1 MLTTCK
7 IVIIL
12 YINKEVLAMN
22 NIIKPFLE
30 KHAKSYELNYD
41 ETIGKETSCFEHLIN
56 YLVARNYLSRHF
68 DPSNLSLGEGEVGI
82 DGVAIIVNDTLV
94 TSFSQI
100 EDFFNSDLDI
110 SVSFIFTQAKTSE
123 TIKCEMISHF
133 FTCVKNFIG
142 TGNIKMNDKAAEYQ
156 KIYHYII
163 SHPTQLSKNP
173 DLHLFFAYTGIDQND
188 STRESVITQAK
199 DEFRKSSIFDDI
211 TFSLYD
217 ANKII
222 SACRS
227 INNSIKKSI
236 EMIDCAVLPK
246 ISNVNEAYIG
256 IVRCIDF
263 INFITNEDGAIITNL
278 FEDNV
283 RYFQGNNSV
292 NVEIQK
298 TLGVEET
305 QDEFAVLNNGI
316 TIVAKELRRTG
327 NTFSLSQFQ
336 VVNGCQTSFVLYE
349 NRTKLSEKASVVIKL
364 ISTDDKR
371 ISDSIVKTTNR
382 QTPVLNEAFETLR
395 DFHKNL
401 ELAYQSYPT
410 EHRMFY
416 ERRSKQ
422 YDSSNICK
430 NKIVSFPFQTAAY
443 IAVFLGEPQSTHRYY
458 GELLN
463 SYKTRIYQDDDV
475 LEQYCIA
482 SIIVYTVDKLLK
494 KTSMYNRYKK
504 FRFHISFIVR
514 CLAAQSSVP
523 KANSRKMKTF
533 CDDLYKKISDNGWL
547 EKTVNDICSNID
559 SIIDDKMIKVKD
571 GNSLDRTRE
580 FTKMLM
586 GKLSISDNE
595 ITSRKSL
602 PKLTKGAKVR
612 CKVIS
617 WNNSF
622 VYVDLIDY
630 KEPGSIYIKYIT
642 GEFIYDINDVLNIG
656 QEIEAYILSENQ
668 HPIYGYSLS
677 KVKIK

>member
-1 MLTTCK
+1 
-7 IVIIL
+7 
-12 YINKEVLAMN
+12 MN

-30 KHAKSYELNYD
+30 KHIKSYELTCE
-41 ETIGKETSCFEHLIN
+41 ETACFEHLIN
-56 YLVARNYLSRHF
+56 YLIARNYLSRHF
-68 DPSNLSLGEGEVGI
+68 DPGDISLGNGEVGI
-82 DGVAIIVNDTLV
+82 DGVAIVVNDTLV
-94 TSFSQI
+94 TSYSQVK
-100 EDFFNSDLDI
+100 EFFKGDSDI

-123 TIKCEMISHF
+123 SIKSEMISHF
-133 FTCVKNFIG
+133 FTCVNNFIG
-142 TGNIKMNDKAAEYQ
+142 TGTIEMNEKAIEYR

-173 DLHLFFAYTGIDQND
+173 DLHLFFAYSGIDQND
-188 STRESVITQAK
+188 CTRQNIIEQAK
-199 DEFRKSSIFDDI
+199 DEFKKSSIFDEI

-217 ANKII
+217 ANKIV
-222 SACRS
+222 SVCRS

-246 ISNVNEAYIG
+246 ISNINEAYIG

-263 INFITNEDGAIITNL
+263 IDFITNEDGAIIANL

-283 RYFQGNNSV
+283 RYFQGNNAV

-305 QDEFAVLNNGI
+305 QDEFAVLNNGV

-349 NRTKLSEKASVVIKL
+349 NRTRLSEKACVTIKL

-401 ELAYQSYPT
+401 ELAYQSYPI
-410 EHRMFY
+410 EYRMFY

-430 NKIVSFPFQTAAY
+430 NEIVSFPFQTAAY

-463 SYKTRIYQDDDV
+463 SYKTRMYQDDDV
-475 LEQYCIA
+475 LEQYCIS
-482 SIIVYTVDKLLK
+482 SIIVYSVDKILK
-494 KTSMYNRYKK
+494 KNGIYSKYKGY
-504 FRFHISFIVR
+504 RFHISFIIR
-514 CLAAQSSVP
+514 CLAVKSPVP

-533 CDDLYKKISDNGWL
+533 CDDLFMKVSDKEWL
-547 EKTVNDICSNID
+547 ENAVISICSNID
-559 SIIDDKMIKVKD
+559 SIVDGKLVRVKH

-586 GKLSISDNE
+586 NKLGISDDE
-595 ITSRKSL
+595 TTSRKNL
-602 PKLTKGAKVR
+602 PKLNKGSKVR

-622 VYVDLIDY
+622 VYVEIIDY
-630 KEPGSIYIKYIT
+630 KEIGSIHIKYIT
-642 GEFIYDINDVLNIG
+642 GEFIFDIRNELDIG
-656 QEIEAYILSENQ
+656 QEIEAYILSDYK
-668 HPIYGYSLS
+668 HPTYGYSLS
-677 KVKIK
+677 KIKI

>member
-1 MLTTCK
+1 
-7 IVIIL
+7 
-12 YINKEVLAMN
+12 MN

-30 KHAKSYELNYD
+30 EHRKSYELIYD
-41 ETIGKETSCFEHLIN
+41 EAKSFENMIN

-68 DPSNLSLGEGEVGI
+68 DPDDLCLGKGEVGI
-82 DGVAIIVNDTLV
+82 DGIAIIVNDTLV

-100 EDFFNSDLDI
+100 EEFFKGNADI

-123 TIKCEMISHF
+123 SIKCEMLSHF
-133 FTCVKNFIG
+133 FTCVKDFIG
-142 TGNIKMNDKAAEYQ
+142 NGNIKMNEKVKEYR

-173 DLHLFFAYTGIDQND
+173 DIHLFFAYTGIDQEND
-188 STRESVITQAK
+188 TREGIIEQAK
-199 DEFRKSSIFDDI
+199 EEFKKSSIFDEI

-217 ANKII
+217 ANKIV

-227 INNSIKKSI
+227 INNSVKKSI
-236 EMIDCAVLPK
+236 EMLDCAVLPK
-246 ISNVNEAYIG
+246 ISNINEAYIG

-263 INFITNEDGAIITNL
+263 IDLITNDDGAIIANL

-283 RYFQGNNSV
+283 RYFQGNNAV
-292 NVEIQK
+292 NAEIQK

-305 QDEFAVLNNGI
+305 QDEFAVLNNGV
-316 TIVAKELRRTG
+316 TIVAKELRRTS
-327 NTFSLSQFQ
+327 NIFSLSQFQ

-349 NRTKLSEKASVVIKL
+349 NRSKLSKKASIIIKL

-401 ELAYQSYPT
+401 ELAYQSYPI
-410 EHRMFY
+410 EHRMYY

-463 SYKTRIYQDDDV
+463 SYKTRIYQDDDI
-475 LEQYCIA
+475 LDQYCV
-482 SIIVYTVDKLLK
+482 SSMIVYAVDKILK
-494 KTSMYNRYKK
+494 NKNVYNKYKAY
-504 FRFHISFIVR
+504 RFHISFIVR
-514 CLAAQSSVP
+514 CLADNSPLP
-523 KANSRKMKTF
+523 KANSHTMKKY
-533 CDDLYKKISDNGWL
+533 CENVYSKISDNHWL
-547 EKTVNDICSNID
+547 ENATIEICSNID
-559 SIIDDKMIKVKD
+559 SIVDKELVKAKD
-571 GNSLDRTRE
+571 GNTLDRTRE
-580 FTKMLM
+580 FTKVLM
-586 GKLSISDNE
+586 NRLGVSDNDT
-595 ITSRKSL
+595 TSRKNL
-602 PKLTKGAKVR
+602 PKLTTGLKVR
-612 CKVIS
+612 CKVVS

-622 VYVDLIDY
+622 VYVEMIDY
-630 KEPGSIYIKYIT
+630 KEVGSIHIKYIT
-642 GEFIYDINDVLNIG
+642 GEYVYDIHDVLNIG
-656 QEIEAYILSENQ
+656 QEIEAYIISDDQ
-668 HPIYGYSLS
+668 HPRYGYSLS
-677 KVKIK
+677 KIKL